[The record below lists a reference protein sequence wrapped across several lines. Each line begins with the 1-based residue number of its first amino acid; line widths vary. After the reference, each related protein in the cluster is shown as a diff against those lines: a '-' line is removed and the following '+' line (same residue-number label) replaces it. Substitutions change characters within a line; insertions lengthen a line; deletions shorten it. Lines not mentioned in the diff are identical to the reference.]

1 VIRVL
6 LDSALQE
13 RAREMAEARMN
24 PARHYS
30 RTRKG
35 QRRLST
41 QLVGAT
47 GEVAVTV
54 WLKKSG
60 IRFDDAG
67 LVSDDTDLTD
77 VLLQKRGIE
86 VMTAQSRHRDMTQR
100 YAFGYA
106 VPDNKY
112 RAHLMRSAWGYLFV
126 DVPAVESSD
135 DPDPIPF
142 ADIAYAAPI
151 ELVGAAPV
159 QDDDFRNRRLD
170 PSDLLAPEDL
180 LRLLSD

>member
-1 VIRVL
+1 MIRVT
-6 LDSALQE
+6 LDRSLQQ
-13 RAREMAEARMN
+13 RAREMAEARMD
-24 PARHYS
+24 PGRHYS
-30 RTRKG
+30 PTRKG
-35 QRRLST
+35 QTRLST

-54 WLKKSG
+54 WLKQAG
-60 IRFDDAG
+60 VRFDDAG

-77 VLLQKRGIE
+77 VLLQERGVE
-86 VMTAQSRHRDMTQR
+86 VMTAQSRHRDLSQR

-126 DVPAVESSD
+126 DVPAVTSSD
-135 DPDPIPF
+135 DPAPIPF

-151 ELVGAAPV
+151 ELVGAASI
-159 QDDDFRNRRLD
+159 QDDAFRNRRLD
-170 PSDLLAPEDL
+170 PADLLDPRDL
-180 LRLLSD
+180 LSLFSG

>member
-1 VIRVL
+1 MIRVV
-6 LDSALQE
+6 LDAELQQ

-35 QRRLST
+35 QSRLST

-54 WLKKSG
+54 WLRREG

-77 VLLQKRGIE
+77 VLLQERGIE
-86 VMTAQSRHRDMTQR
+86 VMTAQARHRDLTQR

-112 RAHLMRSAWGYLFV
+112 RAHLMRAAWGYLFV
-126 DVPAVESSD
+126 DVPAVVNSD
-135 DPDPIPF
+135 APEPITF

-170 PSDLLAPEDL
+170 PADLLDPSDL
-180 LRLLSD
+180 LRLLR

>member
-1 VIRVL
+1 
-6 LDSALQE
+6 
-13 RAREMAEARMN
+13 MAEARMN

-35 QRRLST
+35 QSRLST

-54 WLKKSG
+54 WLRKAG
-60 IRFDDAG
+60 VRFDDTG

-77 VLLQKRGIE
+77 LLLQERGIE
-86 VMTAQSRHRDMTQR
+86 VMTAQARHRDLTQR

-112 RAHLMRSAWGYLFV
+112 RAHLMRAAWGYLFV
-126 DVPAVESSD
+126 DVPPVVSSD
-135 DPDPIPF
+135 DPEPIVF

-151 ELVGAAPV
+151 ELVGAVPI
-159 QDDDFRNRRLD
+159 QDDDFRNRRLN
-170 PSDLLAPEDL
+170 PEDLLAPDEL
-180 LRLLSD
+180 LTLLGK